1 MKLLSAL
8 IAGVVFGVGV
18 IMSGMADPLKV
29 QNFFD
34 VFGAWDVSLIFV
46 MIGAIGVAMP
56 GFMYLKTRDAPLFD
70 DTFHL
75 PTKTEIDKR
84 LLIGS
89 AIFGIG
95 WGLIG
100 FCPGP
105 LFSAV
110 PLLEPTALLFIPAML
125 VGMWAARFVP
135 SSDGTPKSAVAPA
148 E

>member
-1 MKLLSAL
+1 MQLLSAL

-18 IMSGMADPLKV
+18 IMAGMANPLKV

-34 VFGAWDVSLIFV
+34 VFGTWDVSLIFV

-56 GFMYLKTRDAPLFD
+56 GFMYLKTRKAPLFAE
-70 DTFHL
+70 TFHL
-75 PTKTEIDKR
+75 PTKTNIDNR
-84 LLIGS
+84 LVIGS

-110 PLLEPTALLFIPAML
+110 PLLQPTALLFIPAMIA
-125 VGMWAARFVP
+125 GMWAAKLVP
-135 SSDGTPKSAVAPA
+135 SKAEVSAPA
-148 E
+148 AIAAE